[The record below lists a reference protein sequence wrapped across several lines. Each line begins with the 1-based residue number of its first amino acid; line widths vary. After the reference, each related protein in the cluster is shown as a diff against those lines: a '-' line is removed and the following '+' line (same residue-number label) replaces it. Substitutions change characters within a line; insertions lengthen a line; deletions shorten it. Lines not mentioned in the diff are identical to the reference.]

1 MRLFWIQLF
10 QNLKRSYDNAIFSNE
25 KESCKEKFTCDGVL
39 GFLFFQVQEV
49 ENSLLQI
56 HSVVN
61 GAKIFNTYDFGD
73 ENRLYQT
80 KQWYQSMASEIIID
94 FIAEDKSSNFTLDVE
109 CRNIELLHNQDALV
123 YFQRKSKNS
132 QFLSEI
138 FKIQSK
144 QDFFVFFF
152 ESMWHILNSV
162 VWFEY

>member
-1 MRLFWIQLF
+1 MFRLFWIQLF
-10 QNLKRSYDNAIFSNE
+10 QNFKRSYDNAIFSSK

-61 GAKIFNTYDFGD
+61 GAKIFNTYNFGD
-73 ENRLYQT
+73 KNRLYQT

-94 FIAEDKSSNFTLDVE
+94 FRAEDESSNFTLNVE

-132 QFLSEI
+132 QFFSGILKFNQI
-138 FKIQSK
+138 FS
-144 QDFFVFFF
+144 VYCF
-152 ESMWHILNSV
+152 ESMWRI
-162 VWFEY
+162 